1 MDSVAEEFT
10 RRVVERARALR
21 VGAEG
26 TYEIGPMFWPRQL
39 EIVEEHV
46 RDAVEKGAKVLCGGK
61 RATGLRGLFYE
72 PTVLV
77 DVTPEMKV
85 MRDETFGPVLP
96 ITRVR
101 DEDEAVRLAND
112 SAYGLGATIWTRD
125 RRKAMELARRMDSGS
140 VCVNDMTMTYGAFE
154 APFGGRRE
162 SGVGHVNGV
171 DALRGWTWAQP
182 ILVDRFGGRQTASHF
197 PYSDAKDAGMQ
208 KLMRFLWG
216 TRLGRWLA

>member
-1 MDSVAEEFT
+1 
-10 RRVVERARALR
+10 
-21 VGAEG
+21 
-26 TYEIGPMFWPRQL
+26 MFWPRQL

-61 RATGLRGLFYE
+61 RADSLPGLFYE

-85 MRDETFGPVLP
+85 MREETFGPVLP

-101 DEDEAVRLAND
+101 NEEEALRLAND
-112 SAYGLGATIWTRD
+112 SAYGLGATIWSKD
-125 RRKAMELARRMDSGS
+125 RERAMRLARRLDAGS
-140 VCVNDMTMTYGAFE
+140 VCVNDMTMTYGAIE

-171 DALRGWTWAQP
+171 DALRNWCWAQP
-182 ILVDRFGGRQTASHF
+182 ILVDRFGGKQTASHF
-197 PYSDAKDAGMQ
+197 PYSEAKDAGMQ
-208 KLMRFLWG
+208 KMMRFLWG